1 MGSTGNAPIVHYD
14 YGTARLVL
22 DFAGSLTDSRAEFS
36 PYGQKTKILLQAAGV
51 PYERV
56 NVSPVLP
63 RQELES
69 LGITYRRIPVLSV
82 GKDVYCDSSLI
93 FDIVL
98 NELAKG
104 KLPTSKSVS
113 WSGIMFAMG
122 DPN

>member
-14 YGTARLVL
+14 YGMTELALDLARL
-22 DFAGSLTDSRAEFS
+22 LTDNYAEFS
-36 PYGQKTKILLQAAGV
+36 PYGQKTKILLEAAGV

-113 WSGIMFAMG
+113 QL
-122 DPN
+122 